1 MLLQKIFLCLKDK
14 YSISMNEI
22 DDLFDIEEVIKDCKI
37 YDNISVRYESVLKV
51 KFEAVY
57 FEAKR
62 LKNRLHSFLKI
73 YLWKKAINSEIQQDL
88 YMNDLTTY
96 NDKFLISILEKNTI
110 YKFRL
115 SDIVNLWMLS
125 LKKTDQLFVVP
136 MKVKNPYTNIEFSK
150 STLYNIYLKIL
161 DTGFII
167 PSLITSHIQYEL
179 DIKMFTIRNY
189 PELKELAILTFMREG
204 SYIEKYEHIIN
215 MLHDYRRDINYYTM
229 SSICSNTVQKRAVK
243 IFSNHLFLYLESKF
257 SCNPMIKAESNKRV
271 KEKLKKLLEDEPL
284 FGFDRGDVVRYVP
297 ISERAEQR
305 RIERDNRLS
314 PRPPPGL
321 TPPPLPNTMRRRRRN
336 AITARPAIP
345 LVLPPPPPP
354 PPPPQTNT
362 IVRNYV
368 LPSRPPPLPSTTNT
382 RLPPLLLNNFTYNLS
397 TDISRDIPDSNTTSS
412 TTTNPTPPSVNI
424 SSTNTPEYISNLL
437 NSRNRARDLLQQ
449 IDTVLN
455 ETSEPEP
462 LPQIPESTS
471 ETPEEEVETDDEF
484 SNEFG
489 FDISYDLENPFTP
502 RSELNRT
509 PPPNNALREPLL
521 RPIHNINTQQM
532 INRINAVIDREIFN
546 SYEDD
551 VETSQTPHLSVIED
565 VTTDDATTDEATT
578 DEVTTDEATTDEAT
592 TDEATTDDE
601 TKDNGTI

>member
-1 MLLQKIFLCLKDK
+1 
-14 YSISMNEI
+14 MNEI
-22 DDLFDIEEVIKDCKI
+22 DDLFDIEEVIRDCKI
-37 YDNISVRYESVLKV
+37 YDNISVRYDSVLKV

-88 YMNDLTTY
+88 YMNNLTTY

-115 SDIVNLWMLS
+115 SDIVNFWMLS

-150 STLYNIYLKIL
+150 STLYNIYLKLL

-257 SCNPMIKAESNKRV
+257 SCNTMIKGESNKRV

-284 FGFDRGDVVRYVP
+284 FGFGRGDVIRYVP

-305 RIERDNRLS
+305 RVERDNRLS
-314 PRPPPGL
+314 PRPPHPPP
-321 TPPPLPNTMRRRRRN
+321 PPPLTNTMRRRRRN
-336 AITARPAIP
+336 VITTRPAIP
-345 LVLPPPPPP
+345 LVLPP

-397 TDISRDIPDSNTTSS
+397 TDISRDVADSNTTTSS
-412 TTTNPTPPSVNI
+412 TTTNPTPLSVNI
-424 SSTNTPEYISNLL
+424 SSTYTPEYISNLL

-449 IDTVLN
+449 IDGVLN
-455 ETSEPEP
+455 ETSEPET

-471 ETPEEEVETDDEF
+471 ETPEAEVETDDEF

-489 FDISYDLENPFTP
+489 FDISFDLENPFTP

-509 PPPNNALREPLL
+509 PPPNQNNALREPLL

-565 VTTDDATTDEATT
+565 VTTD
-578 DEVTTDEATTDEAT
+578 EATTDEAT